1 MYILARSLAR
11 NIHNTIW
18 DRLQCM
24 ARVQRAHTQN
34 RLSLSVSPNQC
45 GKLEQKVLQADLRV
59 TLMAILVCGGVHM
72 AQANQPTNVSTPIVK
87 S

>member
-1 MYILARSLAR
+1 MLALWPATFTTQYGIACSVWRAYS
-11 NIHNTIW
+11 
-18 DRLQCM
+18 
-24 ARVQRAHTQN
+24 AHTHKTV
-34 RLSLSVSPNQC
+34 SLSVSPNQC